1 RLLHPATSR
10 RMLHDV
16 RTPRSG
22 IAMVRAYLNSRGH
35 PPFTTTGRA
44 IVKAYF
50 DSVQNQHAPQSYFAY
65 GGMRTPQEVPARTAP
80 LLAAVEKMGIEVA
93 KPRDHG
99 MTMIGRAH
107 DLGYLRF
114 LESAHRR
121 WPEAWGEEVLSNI
134 FVRSPNPMHGV
145 LAEAAH
151 SIADASS
158 P

>member
-1 RLLHPATSR
+1 AGMAKASTACRQPR
-10 RMLHDV
+10 R
-16 RTPRSG
+16 R
-22 IAMVRAYLNSRGH
+22 
-35 PPFTTTGRA
+35 PFTTTTGDV

-50 DSVQNQHAPQSYFAY
+50 DPSQNQHAPQAYFAY
-65 GGMRTPQEVPARTAP
+65 GAMRTPQEVPARTAP

-121 WPEAWGEEVLSNI
+121 WPA
-134 FVRSPNPMHGV
+134 
-145 LAEAAH
+145 
-151 SIADASS
+151 
-158 P
+158 

>member
-1 RLLHPATSR
+1 STIVGAAILLRLESDADFRHCVKYLASPRRRLLHPATSR

-16 RTPRSG
+16 RTPRSE

-80 LLAAVEKMGIEVA
+80 LLAAVE
-93 KPRDHG
+93 
-99 MTMIGRAH
+99 
-107 DLGYLRF
+107 
-114 LESAHRR
+114 
-121 WPEAWGEEVLSNI
+121 
-134 FVRSPNPMHGV
+134 
-145 LAEAAH
+145 
-151 SIADASS
+151 
-158 P
+158 